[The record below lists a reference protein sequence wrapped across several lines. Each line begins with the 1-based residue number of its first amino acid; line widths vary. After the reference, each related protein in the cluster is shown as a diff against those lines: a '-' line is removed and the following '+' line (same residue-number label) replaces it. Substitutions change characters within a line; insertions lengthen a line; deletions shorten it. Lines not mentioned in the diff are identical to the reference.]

1 MRKALAALR
10 ARLLGVKGQG
20 DYKALAP
27 LYAAALVIAWPAA
40 LEGIL
45 ISVIS
50 SVDTVMVGELGHEAI
65 AAVGLTA
72 QPRMILLLLAQSLHI
87 GTTALIAR
95 RKGAKDHQAVRA
107 CLDQSMALSLI
118 LGLIITLLGVLL
130 AEPMMALAGAKPD
143 TLPLASEYFRIVAL
157 GFIPN
162 CLQMCI
168 CAAFRGLGH
177 TKVTMVTHL
186 LSNGVNLVFNFLL
199 IRGRLGFPALGV
211 AGAALATVIGTVAA
225 FLLAL
230 WFAMRKQSPFAYRLR
245 WPRFDRLTLK
255 GLSQIGS
262 ASALEAGFLRL
273 GFLVQNIIVA
283 SLGTAAFAAFHIVS
297 QVSSLSFTL
306 GDGIA
311 AAGVSLVGQ
320 SLGAKNPK
328 RAMQV
333 VAVTR
338 RISVYASILLMVG
351 IFLLRHSLAAL
362 FTNDEGVI
370 AMATAGLLVMI
381 PAILPQNG
389 RVVYS
394 GCLRGAGDVRYV
406 ALVSLISVAVLRP
419 IITWLFCFPLAT
431 ALPAL
436 QLAATGPWLAF
447 LIDALVRTKL
457 LGDRVKSGVWTR
469 VQLH

>member
-1 MRKALAALR
+1 MGNRLAALGS
-10 ARLLGVKGQG
+10 RLLSIKGQG
-20 DYKALAP
+20 DYKALGP
-27 LYAAALVIAWPAA
+27 LYAAALRIAWPAA

-50 SVDTVMVGELGHEAI
+50 SVDTVMVGSLGHEAL

-72 QPRMILLLLAQSLHI
+72 QPRMILLLFAQSLHI

-95 RKGAKDHQAVRA
+95 RKGARDMKAVRS
-107 CLDQSMALSLI
+107 CLDQSMALSLL
-118 LGLIITLLGVLL
+118 LGLLITLAGFFLG
-130 AEPMMALAGAKPD
+130 EPIMALAGAQAD
-143 TLPLASEYFRIVAL
+143 TLPMATDYFRIMAL
-157 GFIPN
+157 GFVPN
-162 CLQMCI
+162 YLQLCV

-186 LSNGVNLVFNFLL
+186 LSNGLNMVFNFLL
-199 IRGRLGFPALGV
+199 IGGRLGFPALGV
-211 AGAALATVIGTVAA
+211 RGAALATVIGNLAA
-225 FLLAL
+225 FALAL
-230 WFAMRKQSPFAYRLR
+230 WFAMRQASPFAYRLR
-245 WPRFDRLTLK
+245 WPAFDQLTLK

-262 ASALEAGFLRL
+262 ASALEAGSLRL
-273 GFLVQNIIVA
+273 GFMIQNIIIA
-283 SLGTAAFAAFHIVS
+283 SLGTAVFAAYHIIS

-320 SLGAKNPK
+320 SLGAKQQQ
-328 RAMQV
+328 RAIQV

-338 RISVYASILLMVG
+338 RISLFASVFLMVL
-351 IFLLRHSLAAL
+351 IFLLRRDLAAL
-362 FTNDEGVI
+362 FTREEGVI

-381 PAILPQNG
+381 PAILPQNA

-406 ALVSLISVAVLRP
+406 ALVAFISVALLRP
-419 IITWLFCFPLAT
+419 LITWLFCFPLAS

-436 QLAATGPWLAF
+436 QLSATGPWLAY
-447 LIDALVRTKL
+447 LLDALIRTRL
-457 LGDRVKSGVWTR
+457 LRQRVDSGIWTR
-469 VQLH
+469 MQLR